1 MNYQI
6 ELFHSLLNDFL
17 QGESA
22 LVLTDGEVLAV
33 RGAKPVTYGTLTT
46 AAATASK
53 YLKLLEGDIVLLND
67 PYSGGSLLSEM
78 TFVVAVSEDMLWVT
92 RRSLDSSLKLAKSVE
107 EEGLRIPPTP
117 LRQNNQLNEMILQA
131 IASHPACPP
140 NFVEWLKTQI
150 EDLTVQTKKL
160 HEALDLTGF
169 TVTAELIEEYIEL
182 SRHTAVQKIG
192 ELSSGEARVDVVLDS
207 GELLRVN
214 MEIHDGRVSLDFGG
228 TSGAKTVSLTESA
241 TYGVCFHMISS
252 FYGFTEIANSG
263 SFSILQITKP
273 AGCWLVG
280 KYPAPTHKGMTCGVA
295 ALQTALE
302 LALAQ
307 IHQKKEKSLS
317 SHCPVYFDLNHENR
331 HALFTLSGGHGA
343 HGDCDGSAAHAN
355 SFSIE
360 KLEKEFPVKVQRIDQ
375 RHSAGGKGKHN
386 GGRGLIMKFE
396 VTEDLNGTWLTDLT
410 LHRPRLPKNCSHGD
424 PSVITIEQKGE
435 QKPLP
440 VLGQQRFTKGDVITV
455 CSGSGGG
462 FGKPVTTPSPE

>member
-1 MNYQI
+1 MNYQV
-6 ELFHSLLNDFL
+6 ELFHALLNDFL
-17 QGESA
+17 KGESA
-22 LVLTDGEVLAV
+22 LVTLEGEVLAV
-33 RGAKPVTYGTLTT
+33 RGEKPVTFGTLTT

-78 TFVVAVSEDMLWVT
+78 TFVVAVSEDLLWVT
-92 RRSLDSSLKLAKSVE
+92 RRSIESSLKLAKSIE

-117 LRQNNQLNEMILQA
+117 ILQKNQINEMILQA
-131 IASHPACPP
+131 MASHPACPAR
-140 NFVEWLKTQI
+140 FVEWLKEQI
-150 EDLTVQTKKL
+150 SDLTSQTKKL
-160 HEALDLTGF
+160 HEALELTGF
-169 TVTAELIEEYIEL
+169 TVTSELIEEYIEL
-182 SRHTAVQKIG
+182 SKQTAVQKIS
-192 ELSSGEARVDVVLDS
+192 ELSSGEARIDVVLDS

-214 MEIHDGRVSLDFGG
+214 MDIHDGRIALDFGG

-241 TYGVCFHMISS
+241 TYGVCFYVISS
-252 FYGFTEIANSG
+252 FYGFNNISNSG

-307 IHQKKEKSLS
+307 IHQKKEKSVT
-317 SHCPVYFDLNHENR
+317 SHCPIYFDLHHNDN
-331 HALFTLSGGHGA
+331 HALFTLTGGQGA
-343 HGDCDGSAAHAN
+343 DGNCDGISAYAN

-360 KLEKEFPVKVQRIDQ
+360 KLETQFPVKVQRIDQ
-375 RHSAGGKGKHN
+375 RNSVGGKGKFS
-386 GGRGLIMKFE
+386 GGRGVIMKLE
-396 VTEDLNGTWLTDLT
+396 VTEDVQGTWLTDLT

-424 PSVITIEQKGE
+424 PSVISLEQQGQ
-435 QKPLP
+435 QKTLP
-440 VLGQQRFTKGDVITV
+440 VLGQQRFTRGDVITV

-462 FGKPVTTPSPE
+462 FGKE